1 MINNN
6 MCSKFATDY
15 NTINNSLN
23 MLNYPMASNIASST
37 VCTGIESSAQ
47 CNATASTSFLG
58 PPGVGLKLNV
68 GGTDYTDYKTNQ
80 ACWIRQMNTRFLN
93 NPAMHDYIRT
103 KRDNNHYLPLTA
115 KIPFQ
120 PYGTFM
126 DFSKPVYQ
134 DARICDLKYTPSA
147 GFKKINNQDLFILKN
162 EKHNNAVIKSALDD
176 FVIVNKH
183 D

>member
-6 MCSKFATDY
+6 MCSKFDTDY

-23 MLNYPMASNIASST
+23 MLNYPMASNIAS
-37 VCTGIESSAQ
+37 A
-47 CNATASTSFLG
+47 
-58 PPGVGLKLNV
+58 
-68 GGTDYTDYKTNQ
+68 TDYKTNQ
-80 ACWIRQMNTRFLN
+80 TCWIRQMNTRFLN

-103 KRDNNHYLPLTA
+103 KRDNNHYFPLTA

-162 EKHNNAVIKSALDD
+162 EKHNNSIIKSALDD
-176 FVIVNKH
+176 FIVIDKH
-183 D
+183 E

>member
-6 MCSKFATDY
+6 MCSKFATNY

-23 MLNYPMASNIASST
+23 TLNYPMSSNIAS
-37 VCTGIESSAQ
+37 A
-47 CNATASTSFLG
+47 
-58 PPGVGLKLNV
+58 
-68 GGTDYTDYKTNQ
+68 TDYKTNQ
-80 ACWIRQMNTRFLN
+80 TCWIRQMNTRFLN

-103 KRDNNHYLPLTA
+103 KRDNNHYLPPFLSGWQRHPA
-115 KIPFQ
+115 KREQKDQKLCFAAVASPGVTSQLQTVQFQ

-176 FVIVNKH
+176 FIFIDKQN
-183 D
+183 

>member
-1 MINNN
+1 
-6 MCSKFATDY
+6 MCSKFDY

-23 MLNYPMASNIASST
+23 TLNYPMASNIASST
-37 VCTGIESSAQ
+37 
-47 CNATASTSFLG
+47 
-58 PPGVGLKLNV
+58 
-68 GGTDYTDYKTNQ
+68 DYTTNQ
-80 ACWIRQMNTRFLN
+80 TCWIRQLNSRFLN
-93 NPAMHDYIRT
+93 NPVMHDYIRT
-103 KRDNNHYLPLTA
+103 KRTNNHYLPLTA

-162 EKHNNAVIKSALDD
+162 EKHNNAVIKSALND
-176 FVIVNKH
+176 FAFIDKH
-183 D
+183 E

>member
-6 MCSKFATDY
+6 MCSKFDTDY

-23 MLNYPMASNIASST
+23 MLNYPMASNIAS
-37 VCTGIESSAQ
+37 A
-47 CNATASTSFLG
+47 
-58 PPGVGLKLNV
+58 
-68 GGTDYTDYKTNQ
+68 TDYKTNQ
-80 ACWIRQMNTRFLN
+80 TCWIRQMNTRFLN
-93 NPAMHDYIRT
+93 NPTMHDYIRT
-103 KRDNNHYLPLTA
+103 KRDNNHYFPLTA

-162 EKHNNAVIKSALDD
+162 EKHNNSIIKSALDD
-176 FVIVNKH
+176 FIVIDKH
-183 D
+183 E